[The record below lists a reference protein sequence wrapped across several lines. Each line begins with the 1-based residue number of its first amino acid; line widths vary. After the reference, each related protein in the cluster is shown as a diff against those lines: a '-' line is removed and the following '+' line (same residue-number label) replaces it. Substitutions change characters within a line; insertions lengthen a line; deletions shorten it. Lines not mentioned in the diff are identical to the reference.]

1 MWAILFFLLPLI
13 GIAYIGW
20 HISWITDAIY
30 ECSWGTHQRG
40 NTHYYT
46 SSGLGIWGG
55 KFRIGTQ
62 SEYVVTTL
70 RNEPKKPLSI
80 HHTFL
85 Y

>member
-1 MWAILFFLLPLI
+1 MKMWAILFFLLPLI

-20 HISWITDAIY
+20 PISWITDAIY

-40 NTHYYT
+40 NTHYYI
-46 SSGLGIWGG
+46 SSGLSIWGG

-70 RNEPKKPLSI
+70 RNEP
-80 HHTFL
+80 
-85 Y
+85 

>member
-20 HISWITDAIY
+20 HIWTLLPLHWA
-30 ECSWGTHQRG
+30 WGTHQRG
-40 NTHYYT
+40 NTHYYI

-70 RNEPKKPLSI
+70 RNEP
-80 HHTFL
+80 
-85 Y
+85 

>member
-20 HISWITDAIY
+20 PISWITDAIY

-40 NTHYYT
+40 NTHYYI

-55 KFRIGTQ
+55 K
-62 SEYVVTTL
+62 
-70 RNEPKKPLSI
+70 
-80 HHTFL
+80 
-85 Y
+85 

>member
-1 MWAILFFLLPLI
+1 MIIRNRTTKIIVQKRLKIFASLL
-13 GIAYIGW
+13 AF
-20 HISWITDAIY
+20 
-30 ECSWGTHQRG
+30 
-40 NTHYYT
+40 THYYI

-70 RNEPKKPLSI
+70 RNEPQKPLSI